1 MAIETNTD
9 VANKVRGIA
18 AEKRFPRSKMALV
31 LWSTEMA
38 ISRRMNGV
46 TAFSAEELI
55 KLAHAMDIHVGA
67 SFGERSV
74 DVEAS

>member
-18 AEKRFPRSKMALV
+18 AELRVPRSKMALV
-31 LWSTEMA
+31 LGLSEMA
-38 ISRRMNGV
+38 ISRRLNGV

-55 KLAHAMDIHVGA
+55 KLAHAMNIQVGA
-67 SFGERSV
+67 FFGERSV